1 MLRKHAAVLALAL
14 ISTSA
19 SAADWPKPDVDKALA
34 IVAKYED
41 STAECLRDTKL
52 DFDVKQVDLN
62 KDGVNELIVTTSPAR
77 LGDGQTACFGQ
88 SGSNVHLLI
97 SDGSGGWKYEFG
109 FDMSELVLHD
119 SKTEWPDLEF
129 TGAGFCFPIWRYYQ
143 GEYAMWK
150 VCDGSKL
157 IYADAAPW
165 IKEGAVLSGAEKK
178 SAGKSS
184 VPKSQPE
191 AWLHNDDLAGA
202 EFWHNDS
209 LMAVDAKRGL
219 IIYKEPKP
227 SIADVVRPGDV
238 LFEAEKPWDMYDTS
252 VKITGNA
259 FVFKKGCK
267 PTGYRVEGGLG
278 QSWHTVEL
286 KGEAPVWKKGSCGI
300 SGLTKKGSN
309 ANLKFENAED

>member
-1 MLRKHAAVLALAL
+1 MLRKHAAVFALAL

-34 IVAKYED
+34 IVAKSEG

-52 DFDVKQVDLN
+52 DFNVKQIDLN

-97 SDGSGGWKYEFG
+97 SDGSGGWKYQFG
-109 FDMSELVLHD
+109 FDMSELVLHE

-129 TGAGFCFPIWRYYQ
+129 AGAGFCFPIWRYYQ
-143 GEYAMWK
+143 GAYSYWK
-150 VCDGSKL
+150 VCDGNKL

-165 IKEGAVLSGAEKK
+165 IKKDAVPSGVEK
-178 SAGKSS
+178 SAGKSQVS
-184 VPKSQPE
+184 KSQPE
-191 AWLHNDDLAGA
+191 AWLHVDDLSGV
-202 EFWHNDS
+202 EFMHNDS
-209 LMAVDAKRGL
+209 VMAVDPDRGL
-219 IIYKEPKP
+219 IIYKEPKA

-238 LFEAEKPWDMYDTS
+238 LFQAEQPWDMYDTS
-252 VKITGNA
+252 KKIIGNA

-267 PTGYRVEGGLG
+267 PSGYRVEGGLV
-278 QSWHTVEL
+278 QSWHTLEL
-286 KGEAPVWKKGSCGI
+286 RGEAPVRKKGSCDI
-300 SGLTKKGSN
+300 AGLTKKGSN
-309 ANLKFENAED
+309 ANLRFESVMD